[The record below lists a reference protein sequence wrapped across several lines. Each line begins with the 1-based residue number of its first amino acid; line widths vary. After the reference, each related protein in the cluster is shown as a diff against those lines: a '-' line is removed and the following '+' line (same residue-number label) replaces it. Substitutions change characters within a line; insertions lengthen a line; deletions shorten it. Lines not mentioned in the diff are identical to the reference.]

1 MNVLVQSQR
10 FMVFTIID
18 NLVANQR
25 EALKNMGDEFLRGY
39 IGLAEGEKDP
49 RNLLL
54 AFAIDRVLLIE
65 FNVSNYIEVC
75 VGLCSSYLRERTA
88 DTRTSSTSLSATS
101 PSRSGHRL
109 MTRTVSPQR
118 TSRLPYGKSIGSGQ
132 VACTSSMLQYPARV
146 CMPHLPLG
154 SWRSPCF

>member
-25 EALKNMGDEFLRGY
+25 EALKNMGDEFIRGY
-39 IGLAEGEKDP
+39 VGLAEGEKDP

-65 FNVSNYIEVC
+65 FDTTKFIEVC
-75 VGLCSSYLRERTA
+75 SIVVTCP
-88 DTRTSSTSLSATS
+88 SLSRKV
-101 PSRSGHRL
+101 PGLFQHHVL
-109 MTRTVSPQR
+109 L
-118 TSRLPYGKSIGSGQ
+118 LPDHVQAAS
-132 VACTSSMLQYPARV
+132 
-146 CMPHLPLG
+146 
-154 SWRSPCF
+154 

>member
-10 FMVFTIID
+10 FMVFTIVD
-18 NLVANQR
+18 NLVASHR

-75 VGLCSSYLRERTA
+75 VGLCFIVFARANGGYQDFFNITFCYFPITFRPPPN
-88 DTRTSSTSLSATS
+88 D
-101 PSRSGHRL
+101 
-109 MTRTVSPQR
+109 
-118 TSRLPYGKSIGSGQ
+118 PYGITTEDLK
-132 VACTSSMLQYPARV
+132 AALR
-146 CMPHLPLG
+146 
-154 SWRSPCF
+154 